1 MVENGW
7 WWNLKDQFKV
17 NLVTEH
23 KEELV
28 KELKDSIFSEIKSY
42 ISTQCET
49 IKKLIDNVEKHESTI
64 AVLHK
69 LVENLKNENSNLKMK
84 LENDINQIE
93 QYSRRQTLRIDGVE
107 VSDNFESPE
116 NVVSLVHGYMKEVG
130 INNSDMVID
139 RAHRIGPVYK
149 DKNNVKYR
157 SIIVKF
163 TNFRIRTQF
172 YRSRGKLKDKIK
184 IRIDLTKRNYNVL
197 KKSIDLIYES
207 EKKDVYV
214 FADINCRLKIVD
226 IGSKEESFI
235 NSIDDAKY
243 FLSQSMGSN

>member
-1 MVENGW
+1 M
-7 WWNLKDQFKV
+7 
-17 NLVTEH
+17 
-23 KEELV
+23 
-28 KELKDSIFSEIKSY
+28 KELKDNILTEIKSY
-42 ISTQCET
+42 VSTQCET

-64 AVLHK
+64 AILQTS
-69 LVENLKNENSNLKMK
+69 VENLKTENSNLKLK
-84 LENDINQIE
+84 LENYINQIE
-93 QYSRRQTLRIDGVE
+93 QYSRRQTLRLDGVA
-107 VSDNFESPE
+107 VSNNFESPE
-116 NVVSLVHGYMKEVG
+116 NLVSLVHGYMKEVG

-139 RAHRIGPVYK
+139 RAHRIGPVYEDENK
-149 DKNNVKYR
+149 VKYR

-172 YRSRGKLKDKIK
+172 YRSRQKLKDKIK

-197 KKSIDLIYES
+197 KKLVDLIYAS
-207 EKKDVYV
+207 EIKNVYV
-214 FADINCRLKIVD
+214 FADINCRMKIVD

>member
-28 KELKDSIFSEIKSY
+28 KELKDSIFSEIKRY

-149 DKNNVKYR
+149 DKNNVK
-157 SIIVKF
+157 
-163 TNFRIRTQF
+163 
-172 YRSRGKLKDKIK
+172 
-184 IRIDLTKRNYNVL
+184 
-197 KKSIDLIYES
+197 
-207 EKKDVYV
+207 
-214 FADINCRLKIVD
+214 
-226 IGSKEESFI
+226 
-235 NSIDDAKY
+235 
-243 FLSQSMGSN
+243 

>member
-1 MVENGW
+1 M
-7 WWNLKDQFKV
+7 
-17 NLVTEH
+17 
-23 KEELV
+23 
-28 KELKDSIFSEIKSY
+28 KELKDNILTEIKSY
-42 ISTQCET
+42 VSTQCET

-64 AVLHK
+64 AILQTSD
-69 LVENLKNENSNLKMK
+69 ENLKIENSNLKMK

-93 QYSRRQTLRIDGVE
+93 QYSRRQTLRLDGVA
-107 VSDNFESPE
+107 VSNNFESPE
-116 NVVSLVHGYMKEVG
+116 NLVSLVHGYMKEVG

-139 RAHRIGPVYK
+139 RAHRIGPVYEDENK
-149 DKNNVKYR
+149 VKYR

-172 YRSRGKLKDKIK
+172 YRSRQKLKDKIK
-184 IRIDLTKRNYNVL
+184 IRIDFTKRNYVL
-197 KKSIDLIYES
+197 KKSIDLIYAS

-214 FADINCRLKIVD
+214 FADINCRIKIVD